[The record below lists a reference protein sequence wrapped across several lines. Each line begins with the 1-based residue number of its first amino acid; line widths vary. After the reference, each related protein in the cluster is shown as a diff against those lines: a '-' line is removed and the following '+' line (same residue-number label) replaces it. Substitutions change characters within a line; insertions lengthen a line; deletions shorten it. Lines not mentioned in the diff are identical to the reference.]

1 MFKQGQRPA
10 LVVAPKDLPRF
21 HALLT
26 RAGYEVHTGARYERR
41 GEVGA
46 WTADLEGD
54 RHIHVQEVLRHDRRG
69 RPMIAVYA
77 HTEAKAGLAHIFS
90 ALTDGHSFAAGSRKL
105 RRDLRTY
112 GWSIREP

>member
-1 MFKQGQRPA
+1 MFKQGRRPA
-10 LVVAPKDLPRF
+10 LLVAPKDLGRF

-26 RAGYEVHTGARYERR
+26 RAGYEVHTGPRFERK

-46 WTADLEGD
+46 WTTELEGG
-54 RHIHVQEVLRHDRRG
+54 RHVHVQEVLRTDRKG

-77 HTEAKAGLAHIFS
+77 HTEAASGFAHLLS

-112 GWSIREP
+112 GWRVREP